1 MNETLQQIFRILDEN
16 KKAFGVIGAV
26 LVFGR
31 KIYRRIM
38 IFVNTGKKIL
48 SAIEQTSHKIDTLQS
63 DMIELKQE
71 TSITNALI
79 KASKDLEDIGIFD
92 ANHRGEITWVNSYFL
107 KIMGVQREDM
117 LKNRWHEYIDANHKS
132 AVVKV
137 WKDKVVE
144 GDKIYIKTVFV
155 DYMGNKINVTI
166 NAHPV
171 SVNQEIYGYTGTIKV
186 SV

>member
-16 KKAFGVIGAV
+16 KKAFGFIGAV

-48 SAIEQTSHKIDTLQS
+48 SAIEQTSQKIDVLQS

-71 TSITNALI
+71 TAITNALI

-117 LKNRWHEYIDANHKS
+117 LKNRWHEYIEDTHKH
-132 AVVKV
+132 AVVKT
-137 WKDKVVE
+137 WKSKVVE

-171 SVNQEIYGYTGTIKV
+171 SVNQEVYGYTGTIKV

>member
-1 MNETLQQIFRILDEN
+1 ML
-16 KKAFGVIGAV
+16 
-26 LVFGR
+26 
-31 KIYRRIM
+31 
-38 IFVNTGKKIL
+38 TGKKIL
-48 SAIEQTSHKIDTLQS
+48 SAIEQTSQKIDVLQS

-71 TSITNALI
+71 TAITNALI

-155 DYMGNKINVTI
+155 DYMGKPVFNSGHNSCSSVINKYITVFKFKNSFLYHA
-166 NAHPV
+166 NLLRFRQPLKMRHLLLL
-171 SVNQEIYGYTGTIKV
+171 
-186 SV
+186 